1 MCASEDKKRWKDSCW
16 LVEVVVDPESSRY
29 KAIQDELNS
38 IMTNHNLEPADL
50 PKGLNPLGVSGCL
63 RRSIIVMVF

>member
-1 MCASEDKKRWKDSCW
+1 M
-16 LVEVVVDPESSRY
+16 EVVVDPESSRY